1 MSPTAIL
8 WPMLAHVLLVYM
20 AYLVLGVRRRRTVMT
35 GATKVGQFKVRSQE
49 PEISATAAAN
59 VMNQFELPVLLYAL
73 CLALYV
79 TDGVSYITLALTWI
93 FVAIRYFHAW
103 VHLTSNDLRLR
114 SGSFALGFLVLGLGW
129 IWLAL
134 HILGIV

>member
-8 WPMLAHVLLVYM
+8 WPMLAHVLLVYVV
-20 AYLVLGVRRRRTVMT
+20 YLVLGVRRRRAVMSGST
-35 GATKVGQFKVRSQE
+35 RVGHFKVRAQE
-49 PEISATAAAN
+49 PEISATAANN

-79 TDGVSYITLALTWI
+79 TNGVSYVTVLLAWI
-93 FVAIRYFHAW
+93 FVLIRYFHAW
-103 VHLTSNDLRLR
+103 IHLTSNNLRLR
-114 SGSFALGFLVLGLGW
+114 SSSFALGFLVLGLGW

-134 HILGIV
+134 HILDAV

>member
-8 WPMLAHVLLVYM
+8 WPMLAHVLLIYM
-20 AYLVLGVRRRRTVMT
+20 VYLVLGVRRRRTVMT
-35 GATKVGQFKVRSQE
+35 GATKVGQFKVRAQE
-49 PEISATAAAN
+49 PEISATASNN
-59 VMNQFELPVLLYAL
+59 VMNQFELPTLLYAL

-79 TDGVSYITLALTWI
+79 TDGVSYVTLALAWI

-103 VHLTSNDLRLR
+103 VHLTSNNLRLR
-114 SGSFALGFLVLGLGW
+114 SGSFVLGFLVLGLGW

-134 HILGIV
+134 HILGVV